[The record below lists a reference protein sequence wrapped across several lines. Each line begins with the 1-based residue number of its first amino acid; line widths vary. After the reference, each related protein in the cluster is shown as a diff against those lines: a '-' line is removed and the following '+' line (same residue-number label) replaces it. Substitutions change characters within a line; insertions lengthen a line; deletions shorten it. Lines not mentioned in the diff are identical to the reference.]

1 MIRRIVITCLGRLNG
16 IGRCQPGRAPELRA
30 FGSYSVA
37 LAAIISRLELGPY
50 MADTG
55 MGFPN
60 VTDHGGRKSPRGE
73 PARAQ
78 LQNPAPAAL
87 YGWLRPMPSSRTQR
101 PARTTLRLSSTRTS
115 VRQPQRVAPSGAPHL
130 ARRREP

>member
-37 LAAIISRLELGPY
+37 LAAIISWLELGPY
-50 MADTG
+50 MACTG

-60 VTDHGGRKSPRGE
+60 VTDHGVGNRRAENLPRAVAESCSGRPLRLAAADAVQ
-73 PARAQ
+73 PY
-78 LQNPAPAAL
+78 APAD
-87 YGWLRPMPSSRTQR
+87 RNDISS
-101 PARTTLRLSSTRTS
+101 
-115 VRQPQRVAPSGAPHL
+115 
-130 ARRREP
+130 